1 MNEPLVVNSSVVIPA
16 RDMRWTAVRASGP
29 GGQNVNKV
37 SSKVELW
44 FDLASTEAL
53 ADEVKARLAAAAGSR
68 LDTEGVL
75 RLVSQE
81 TRDQRVNLSLAR
93 ERLAELIRAAL
104 VRPKRRRPTKPSR
117 GQRERRLD
125 DKHRRGDVK
134 RQRSTPPD

>member
-44 FDLASTEAL
+44 FDLTSTEAL
-53 ADEVKARLAAAAGSR
+53 EEEVKARLAAAAGSR

>member
-1 MNEPLVVNSSVVIPA
+1 MTEPLVVDSVVIPGH
-16 RDMRWTAVRASGP
+16 DLRWTAVRASGP

-44 FDLASTEAL
+44 FDLAATSAL
-53 ADEVKARLAAAAGSR
+53 SDEVKARLRAAAGSR
-68 LDTEGVL
+68 LDTAGVL

-81 TRDQRVNLSLAR
+81 TRDQRVNLGLAR

-117 GQRERRLD
+117 GQRERRLAE
-125 DKHRRGDVK
+125 KQHRGEVK
-134 RQRSTPPD
+134 RQRSAPSE